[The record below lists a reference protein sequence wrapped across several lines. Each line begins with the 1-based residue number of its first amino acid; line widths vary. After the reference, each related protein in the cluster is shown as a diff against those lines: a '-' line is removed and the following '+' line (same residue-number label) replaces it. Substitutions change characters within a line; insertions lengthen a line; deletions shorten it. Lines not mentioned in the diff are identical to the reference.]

1 MAAASRPSPGA
12 WGWHGEAALR
22 LPIEIAATRCS
33 WASEEVDEWENSL
46 LLEAIAEDTL
56 SMYCCDAPSTT
67 LFKYFLCDQAA
78 WITEL

>member
-1 MAAASRPSPGA
+1 MAAASRASRGA

-33 WASEEVDEWENSL
+33 WARMGWSSRKNSL

-56 SMYCCDAPSTT
+56 SMYCYDEASRTF
-67 LFKYFLCDQAA
+67 FKYFLRSQVG